1 MGSGRVLII
10 DDKPESAVNIR
21 DALHHAL
28 EGEIQVVTD
37 ADTALS
43 ELEHRLPDLILI
55 NSDLA
60 GRNGLEFC
68 RWLKFDESF
77 RDIPVLLIV
86 NSSDQMGIGFDNGA
100 EDCIIHPLDAGEIV
114 CRVRH
119 ALNRRQS
126 GRSEATWVADP
137 IADEPDNESLMG
149 VRRLQAEVDEHRYM
163 NERLHYRATHDFVTH
178 LYNRTALEQ
187 EVIAV
192 QARVRSCQTKASFI
206 ALEINQFRL
215 INEGYGHV
223 AGDELLRHVA
233 ELIASA
239 CSNQMF
245 LARTG
250 GAKFG
255 LLCMET
261 TLEAAT
267 LSAEEIEEAVSEV
280 LFEWENQQFE
290 ISLTIVVIEIT
301 EEISSFDQLILIA
314 DELGFTAR
322 KEGRRRI
329 QVYQGDTDATDA
341 EADFDPWETRLLNA
355 LRKNHF
361 RIWFQKIQRLKLR
374 SPKNDV
380 VFADY
385 SAPEVKIETLVRL
398 FDPDTGQ
405 LLLPAQFMPAA
416 HRLNMVHI
424 IDRWMFNSVVDFLAN
439 NRFLLDQ
446 MQSISINL
454 SATSIRDEFFAD
466 YILDE
471 LQARRIPPKIICFE
485 VTESESIDVY
495 SARIFMNKLSEAGCV
510 FALDDFG
517 SGFSSFRYLS
527 ELPFDMVKL
536 EGVFVRE
543 MGRNPSYLSLV
554 KSIVQTAHKL
564 EKQVIAEFV
573 ENESIEREL
582 ATLGVE
588 WGQGYHC
595 HIPEELTQ
603 AAVSAPLRR
612 AAP

>member
-10 DDKPESAVNIR
+10 DDNPESAGIIR
-21 DALHHAL
+21 DALQHAL
-28 EGEIQVVTD
+28 EAEIQVVTD

-43 ELEHRLPDLILI
+43 ELEHRLPELLLM

-60 GRNGLEFC
+60 SRNGLEFC

-86 NSSDQMGIGFDNGA
+86 SSAEHMSVGFDNGA
-100 EDCIIHPLDAGEIV
+100 EDCIIHPLNAGEIV
-114 CRVRH
+114 CRVRN
-119 ALNRRQS
+119 ALNRRRS
-126 GRSEATWVADP
+126 GRAVATRIADP
-137 IADEPDNESLMG
+137 IADESDNESLMG
-149 VRRLQAEVDEHRYM
+149 ARRLQAEVDAHRYM
-163 NERLHYRATHDFVTH
+163 NERLHYRATHDSVTH

-192 QARVRSCQTKASFI
+192 QARVRSHQTKAAFI

-215 INEGYGHV
+215 INERYGHV

-233 ELIASA
+233 ELISST

-245 LARTG
+245 LARPG
-250 GAKFG
+250 GAKYG

-267 LSAEEIEEAVSEV
+267 LSADEIQQAVNETP
-280 LFEWENQQFE
+280 FYWESQQFE
-290 ISLTIVVIEIT
+290 ISITIVVVEIT
-301 EEISSFDQLILIA
+301 EGITSFDQLILIA

-322 KEGRRRI
+322 KEGRSRI
-329 QVYQGDTDATDA
+329 QIYQGDADTAA
-341 EADFDPWETRLLNA
+341 PVADFDPWEIRLLNA
-355 LRKNHF
+355 LRKRHF
-361 RIWFQKIQRLKLR
+361 RIWFQKIQRLTLR

-416 HRLNMVHI
+416 HRLNMMHI
-424 IDRWMFNSVVDFLAN
+424 IDKWMFNSVVDFLAD
-439 NRFLLDQ
+439 NRYLLDQ

-466 YILDE
+466 YILNE
-471 LQARRIPPKIICFE
+471 LRARRIPPKAICFE
-485 VTESESIDVY
+485 VTESESIDIH

-554 KSIVQTAHKL
+554 KSIVLTAQKL
-564 EKQVIAEFV
+564 NKQVIAEFV

-582 ATLGVE
+582 AALGVE

-603 AAVSAPLRR
+603 AAVGAPLRR